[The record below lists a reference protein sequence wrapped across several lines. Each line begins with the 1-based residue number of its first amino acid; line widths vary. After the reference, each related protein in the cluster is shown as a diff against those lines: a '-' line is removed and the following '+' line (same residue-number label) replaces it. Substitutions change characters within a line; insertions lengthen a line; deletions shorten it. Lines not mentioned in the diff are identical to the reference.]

1 MRSVRFR
8 LTTRGIMAVVAVA
21 AMVSAGYVWRGLLI
35 LREGYQNAVESCAEN
50 EATQQAQIDDIERC
64 RRQGT
69 LANDP
74 LVEIIEHVAR
84 LRVEHYATLK
94 AKYQRAVARPWAHVE
109 ADPPEPTDR
118 RMSIPFDEYVKPAMF
133 FVDDVPGVKSK
144 TP

>member
-8 LTTRGIMAVVAVA
+8 LTTRRIMAVVVVA
-21 AMVSAGYVWRGLLI
+21 ALVSAGYIWRGLLI
-35 LREGYQNAVESCAEN
+35 LREGYQNAVEYCAEN
-50 EATQQAQIDDIERC
+50 EATQQAQVNGIERC

-84 LRVEHYATLK
+84 LRVDHYATLK
-94 AKYQRAVARPWAHVE
+94 AKYRRAVARPWAHVE

-133 FVDDVPGVKSK
+133 FIDDIPQLKSNAH
-144 TP
+144 